1 MTLGLATD
9 CPFLA
14 GRHEEE
20 GTEAACSPCP
30 FSERPSFRLP
40 SKAGPMSRVRGP
52 SGPLILVHTG
62 QEAASP
68 QQGATEDGASAA
80 ALSLT
85 PLSES
90 PWQGCTRRPISW
102 GMTTATAHPNS
113 TVSEVLVRCS
123 FVDNLSHLKK
133 VADYFYSRF
142 TMTGKKD
149 CRNGEW
155 AWGGGEGVAQE
166 KKYAVQYLQKDYLYY
181 RNGHIPFEIQDLF
194 ELGNS

>member
-1 MTLGLATD
+1 MTLGLATAW
-9 CPFLA
+9 PFLA

-133 VADYFYSRF
+133 VADYFYS
-142 TMTGKKD
+142 
-149 CRNGEW
+149 
-155 AWGGGEGVAQE
+155 
-166 KKYAVQYLQKDYLYY
+166 
-181 RNGHIPFEIQDLF
+181 
-194 ELGNS
+194 